1 MFRSTTGNKE
11 PKCDAVSKFIE
22 SIAHILLLHLLPDLQ
37 TRGTIGEGYETANY
51 GVAVAVAV
59 AVGVAIGVEVG
70 VGVTVDAGVA
80 VGVGVGVAPTGVFMS
95 LWI

>member
-1 MFRSTTGNKE
+1 MRSKCYKE
-11 PKCDAVSKFIE
+11 PNRDAVPKFVQRR
-22 SIAHILLLHLLPDLQ
+22 LLTFFLLHLLPDLQ

-51 GVAVAVAV
+51 GVAVAV

-80 VGVGVGVAPTGVFMS
+80 VGVGVGVGVARTGVFMS